1 MTSILITGAN
11 RGIGFAL
18 AKAALARGWTVYGSA
33 RTEPQAADMAKG
45 LPDLKPLVFDVTN
58 RAEVAAAAEQV
69 DGQLDIL
76 INNAGI
82 IGPELQS
89 TLDMDFDGFL
99 KTLEVNTIAPLAVS
113 QAFLPKLRASD
124 KGRILSISSQMS
136 WMGYQASDRIAYR
149 ASKSALN
156 KVMQGLATDLREEGI
171 AVAVIDPGWVRTDM
185 GGSTADNEPEH
196 VAEGIL
202 SVADKLSISVTG
214 TFFKWTGEERPF

>member
-11 RGIGFAL
+11 RGIGFAM

-33 RTEPQAADMAKG
+33 RTEPLAADMAKG
-45 LPDLKPLVFDVTN
+45 LPGLTPLVFDVTD
-58 RAEVAAAAEQV
+58 REAVAAAAGKV
-69 DGQLDIL
+69 DGSLDIL

-82 IGPELQS
+82 IGPSRQA

-99 KTLEVNTIAPLAVS
+99 KTLEVNTVAPLAVS
-113 QAFLPKLRASD
+113 QAFLPKLRASGS
-124 KGRILSISSQMS
+124 GRILSISSQMS
-136 WMGYQASDRIAYR
+136 WMGYQTSDRIAYR

-156 KVMQGLATDLREEGI
+156 KVMQGLATDLEDDGI
-171 AVAVIDPGWVRTDM
+171 PVVVIDPGWVKTDM
-185 GGSTADNEPEH
+185 GGSDADNEPER

-202 SVADKLSISVTG
+202 SIADKLTISVTG

>member
-33 RTEPQAADMAKG
+33 RSADQAEIMAKDLPG
-45 LPDLKPLVFDVTN
+45 LTPLVFDVTD
-58 RAEVAAAAEQV
+58 RAAIAAAAAQV
-69 DGQLDIL
+69 DGSLDIL

-82 IGPELQS
+82 IGPSRQS

-99 KTLEVNTIAPLAVS
+99 KTLEVNTVAPLAVA
-113 QAFLPKLRASD
+113 QAFLPKLKASGS
-124 KGRILSISSQMS
+124 GRILSVSSQMS
-136 WMGYQASDRIAYR
+136 WMGYRASDRIAYR

-156 KVMQGLATDLREEGI
+156 KVMQGLATDLTPDRI
-171 AVAVIDPGWVRTDM
+171 PVVVIDPGWVKTDM
-185 GGSTADNEPEH
+185 GGSAADNDPAR

-202 SVADKLSISVTG
+202 AIADELTISVTG